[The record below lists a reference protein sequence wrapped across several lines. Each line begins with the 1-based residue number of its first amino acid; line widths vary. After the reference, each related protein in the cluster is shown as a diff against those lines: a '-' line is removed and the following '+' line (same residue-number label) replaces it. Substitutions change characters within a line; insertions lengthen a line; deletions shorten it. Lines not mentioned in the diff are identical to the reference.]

1 MKPARRESNKMNE
14 PQMEVK
20 TMRSAPEALDEL
32 QREYNVRARCF
43 PRWIKE
49 GRVSGTDAQDRIDR
63 LATAIELLRVAT
75 ATALVF
81 AVALCSTGCATSG
94 PSIIKALAA
103 DTNSVSVHVSTPWGT
118 LDVRRNMPIQ

>member
-1 MKPARRESNKMNE
+1 MKPARRESNKMNA

-49 GRVSGTDAQDRIDR
+49 CRVSGTDAQDRIDR